1 MEKVQE
7 RSIKL
12 AVQLNAVI
20 SITGVSC
27 TKVPLTWKAM
37 IIEIVLKTSLRN
49 GNHRDIPFDIRYK
62 HSPPLLM

>member
-27 TKVPLTWKAM
+27 TKVPLIWKAM

-49 GNHRDIPFDIRYK
+49 GNHRNIPFDIRYK